1 MSNVYEVLVG
11 KNSLGFFEA
20 DSKPA
25 ARVAA
30 VKPVTVRLVDSGEVM
45 RLMKA
50 GTKINQVEGEAQQ
63 EPEPEPE
70 APDENQQPL
79 TFGDADSD
87 DDHQLG
93 G

>member
-25 ARVAA
+25 ARAAA
-30 VKPVTVRLVDSGEVM
+30 VKPVTVRLVDSGEVIGLV
-45 RLMKA
+45 RA
-50 GTKINQVEGEAQQ
+50 GTTIHSDKVST
-63 EPEPEPE
+63 EPEGGIDAPEV
-70 APDENQQPL
+70 DESQHPL
-79 TFGDADSD
+79 TFGDDDSD